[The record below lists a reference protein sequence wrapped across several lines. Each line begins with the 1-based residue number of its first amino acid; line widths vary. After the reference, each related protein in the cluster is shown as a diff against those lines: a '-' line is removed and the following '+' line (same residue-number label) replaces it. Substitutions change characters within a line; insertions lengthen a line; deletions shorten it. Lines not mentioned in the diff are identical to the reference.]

1 MQKLVLALMLAACIA
16 PALRAQQPTGV
27 FFITVAN
34 TTDRHEE
41 EKLVASLTKA
51 GFHSLPE
58 ADDSGNGVIHVKV
71 GPYTS
76 KLQVANARKRLAA
89 AGFKL
94 PEPTFHAAGLATAG
108 QHTLAV
114 IASPPPPQSPP
125 PPPPAPAMSDLEA
138 QALAHLGGGNAP
150 ASSATGNDLEAQA
163 LANLGGG
170 APSGPPATGA
180 DLEAQALQAMQA
192 NSAGA
197 DRQHQQT
204 AQAQIQGSSSTQE
217 DYQQQLRDHAEKVAD
232 LRQRVEE
239 ADSEAEQAE
248 NQAQQAKASA
258 EQAANGGGGVF
269 GTLAI
274 ALSGGV
280 QFKAEQ
286 DAQKKRAEADQLRAQ
301 LTELGEEVIQPP
313 PLRNS
318 IEEDAGR
325 DRISEARDQGLANI
339 NAVAAQNAAIKAQQA
354 AQPQTYTKTYTT
366 TQNNGDRVKQ
376 TIVAGAPGAQITIQ
390 CFAPGQTQP
399 YKTQTFTHSS
409 SSEFFMNLPPVC
421 TRTASA
427 AAPPSSGTGTGTAK
441 PPVPYTPAPSSG
453 GTVVATNGTICPPSG
468 WIMHQTGDVSVG
480 QQCTPGQPI
489 DPSLSASSGTSG
501 SGSAS
506 GSSNPGSSGAGSGT
520 SSGGDQ
526 VIGKS
531 SCITS
536 QFGDNPQFPG
546 YHSGDFLILSN
557 LCAEGLRAT
566 WYMGT
571 QVGAAHAI
579 ASYATFVTD
588 TTRQPG
594 ADNRVSTYV
603 CPLDHP
609 IATQASG
616 VEVTGRDQPYHCEKR
631 SF

>member
-1 MQKLVLALMLAACIA
+1 MQKLVIALLLAVCIA

-34 TTDRHEE
+34 TTDKQEE

-71 GPYTS
+71 GPYAS
-76 KLQVANARKRLAA
+76 KLQVANARKRLVA

-94 PEPTFHAAGLATAG
+94 PEPTFHAAGLATTG
-108 QHTLAV
+108 QLAV
-114 IASPPPPQSPP
+114 DTPAVVASPPPPQSPP
-125 PPPPAPAMSDLEA
+125 PAPAISDLEA

-170 APSGPPATGA
+170 ASSGPPATGA
-180 DLEAQALQAMQA
+180 DLEAQALRSMQA

-197 DRQHQQT
+197 DSQHQQT
-204 AQAQIQGSSSTQE
+204 GQAQIQGNASSQE
-217 DYQQQLRDHAEKVAD
+217 DYQQQLRDHAEKIAD
-232 LRQRVEE
+232 LRQRVEA
-239 ADSEAEQAE
+239 ADAEAEQAE
-248 NQAQQAKASA
+248 NEAQEAKANA
-258 EQAANGGGGVF
+258 QQAANGGGGAF

-274 ALSGGV
+274 VLNGGV

-286 DAQKKRAEADQLRAQ
+286 DAQKKRAEADRLRAE

-325 DRISEARDQGLANI
+325 NRISEALNQGLANI
-339 NAVAAQNAAIKAQQA
+339 DAATARNQQLKAQQDEQARQA
-354 AQPQTYTKTYTT
+354 ALRRQAEQAK
-366 TQNNGDRVKQ
+366 
-376 TIVAGAPGAQITIQ
+376 
-390 CFAPGQTQP
+390 
-399 YKTQTFTHSS
+399 
-409 SSEFFMNLPPVC
+409 
-421 TRTASA
+421 AS
-427 AAPPSSGTGTGTAK
+427 K
-441 PPVPYTPAPSSG
+441 PPVSHSAARKETASVGTGNAPPANCIYLSPSQPCVPLAQYQQMQAQQQSSSQG
-453 GTVVATNGTICPPSG
+453 ICPASG
-468 WIMHQTGDVSVG
+468 FVPGVMRRTSNDTSEGVP
-480 QQCTPGQPI
+480 CTPGQPI
-489 DPSLSASSGTSG
+489 DPSLLASSGTSG
-501 SGSAS
+501 IGSAS
-506 GSSNPGSSGAGSGT
+506 GPSNPGSPGSGSGT

-536 QFGDNPQFPG
+536 QFGDNPEYPG

-557 LCAEGLRAT
+557 QCAEELRVI

-571 QVGAAHAI
+571 QMGASHTI
-579 ASYATFVTD
+579 ASFATYISPA
-588 TTRQPG
+588 TRLPG
-594 ADNRVSTYV
+594 ADNRVSIYV

-616 VEVTGRDQPYHCEKR
+616 VEVTGRDQPYHCEKTP
-631 SF
+631 F